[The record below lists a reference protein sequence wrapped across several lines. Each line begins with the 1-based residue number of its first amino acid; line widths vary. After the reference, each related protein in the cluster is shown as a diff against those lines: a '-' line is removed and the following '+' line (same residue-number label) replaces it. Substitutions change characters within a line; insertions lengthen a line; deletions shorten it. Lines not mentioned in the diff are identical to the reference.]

1 MREFAVILAGGSGSR
16 MRGSVSDK
24 VLVPLLGKP
33 VIMHSFGAFV
43 ESGRVGKVVF
53 ACRDSSQQ
61 AAIESAIE
69 KYFPGCGVEMIF
81 CRGGAERGDSV
92 FNGLTALGGDG
103 EIVFIHDGRPPLVGA
118 ENIVRL
124 SDAARADG
132 AAVLAARVTDTIK
145 KCLTTLLAC
154 VRECLKT
161 STTLLYGRCKLRRF
175 SISVKSGPHTK
186 KFWGSV

>member
-24 VLVPLLGKP
+24 VLVPLFGKP

-69 KYFPGCGVEMIF
+69 KYFSGSRNLSQQSFQFPPEDVRFLFPQIKRDGPG
-81 CRGGAERGDSV
+81 RKQ
-92 FNGLTALGGDG
+92 
-103 EIVFIHDGRPPLVGA
+103 
-118 ENIVRL
+118 RL
-124 SDAARADG
+124 QIA
-132 AAVLAARVTDTIK
+132 
-145 KCLTTLLAC
+145 
-154 VRECLKT
+154 
-161 STTLLYGRCKLRRF
+161 F
-175 SISVKSGPHTK
+175 
-186 KFWGSV
+186 F

>member
-24 VLVPLLGKP
+24 VLVPLFSKP

-69 KYFPGCGVEMIF
+69 KYFP
-81 CRGGAERGDSV
+81 
-92 FNGLTALGGDG
+92 
-103 EIVFIHDGRPPLVGA
+103 
-118 ENIVRL
+118 
-124 SDAARADG
+124 
-132 AAVLAARVTDTIK
+132 AV
-145 KCLTTLLAC
+145 
-154 VRECLKT
+154 
-161 STTLLYGRCKLRRF
+161 SRRF
-175 SISVKSGPHTK
+175 SAAAGQSAATAFLTVLQLWVAETR
-186 KFWGSV
+186 

>member
-69 KYFPGCGVEMIF
+69 NTFP
-81 CRGGAERGDSV
+81 
-92 FNGLTALGGDG
+92 
-103 EIVFIHDGRPPLVGA
+103 
-118 ENIVRL
+118 
-124 SDAARADG
+124 
-132 AAVLAARVTDTIK
+132 AAV
-145 KCLTTLLAC
+145 
-154 VRECLKT
+154 
-161 STTLLYGRCKLRRF
+161 SRRF
-175 SISVKSGPHTK
+175 SAAAGLSAGTAFLTVLPLWAATAK
-186 KFWGSV
+186 